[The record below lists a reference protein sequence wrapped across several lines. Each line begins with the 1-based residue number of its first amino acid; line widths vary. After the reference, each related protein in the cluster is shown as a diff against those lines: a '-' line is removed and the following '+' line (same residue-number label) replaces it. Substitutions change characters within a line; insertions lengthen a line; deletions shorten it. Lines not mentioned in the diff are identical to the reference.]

1 MDRIRFIVTVFIFEV
16 SVTASFTPVYTEE
29 VPSKYIFHGKEV
41 VISTDF
47 DNGGL
52 ARIEERETNVFDCW
66 PYESENYRNGGL
78 YVKSLYKDAFDNA
91 SFCFHFRISGCRNK
105 NIVFNFYVKESI
117 NNEND
122 ESILYTNPDFPVLSY
137 DGDFW
142 QRMDTKSL
150 ETYSADTSWS
160 IVTVE
165 QKFTEDT
172 AFVAYQ
178 YPYTNTHVERLIHR
192 IEKSPCCTIDTIGRS
207 TDNRDIRL
215 IRITDPATP
224 LSEKIVVWIIGLQ
237 HSAELGAGWGIEGM
251 IDFLLAN
258 DMASEK
264 ARRLC
269 LFNII
274 PIVNIDAVS
283 EGKGRS
289 HSTRNNLNRLW
300 ELDWSIPEIDSI
312 KRTMDN
318 WVAGGNTIDLFLDIH
333 GFSEKNG
340 KWIWMMPEEAYS
352 STLADRYKKMVEI
365 SRQNLPKAES
375 NKLSVPGLSCN
386 AGLRRYGAVSFCID
400 GFVYHGSVERTTL
413 TSYYVSGDRLWPFED
428 IKACGATYVNIITN
442 YALWMHP
449 EIERPEVVPCM
460 LFQNYPNPFRAGTTI
475 SFRVLSPCHVR
486 IDICNIIG
494 QVVRTILDETLESG
508 THTVEW
514 NGRDRVGKQLQSGA
528 YFARMHVGGDIIT
541 RKMTLVK

>member
-66 PYESENYRNGGL
+66 PYDSENYRNGGL
-78 YVKSLYKDAFDNA
+78 YVKSLYKEAYDIAG
-91 SFCFHFRISGCRNK
+91 FCFHFRISGCRNK
-105 NIVFNFYVKESI
+105 HLTFKFHVKESI
-117 NNEND
+117 GGEND
-122 ESILYTNPDFPVLSY
+122 ESILYANPDFPVFSN
-137 DGDFW
+137 DSDVW
-142 QRMDTKSL
+142 QRTDTKSL
-150 ETYSADTSWS
+150 ETDPEDSTWS
-160 IVTVE
+160 IVSVK
-165 QKFTEDT
+165 QKLTGDT
-172 AFVAYQ
+172 AFIAYQ
-178 YPYTNTHVERLIHR
+178 YPYPNTHVERLIDR
-192 IEKSPCCTIDTIGRS
+192 IDKSLYCSIDTIGRS

-237 HSAELGAGWGIEGM
+237 HSAELGAGWGIESM
-251 IDFLLAN
+251 IDFLLTN
-258 DMASEK
+258 DTAAEK

-274 PIVNIDAVS
+274 PIVNTDAVS

-300 ELDWSIPEIDSI
+300 ELDQSIPEIDSI
-312 KRTMDN
+312 KKTMDN
-318 WVAGGNTIDLFLDIH
+318 WIAGGNKIDLFLDFH
-333 GFSEKNG
+333 GFSGKNG
-340 KWIWMMPEEAYS
+340 KWLWMMPEEAYS
-352 STLADRYKKMVEI
+352 STLEDRYKKMVEI
-365 SRQNLPKAES
+365 SRQNLPKAGS
-375 NKLSVPGLSCN
+375 TRLSVPGLSCN

-400 GFVYHGSVERTTL
+400 GFVYNGSVELTTL

-449 EIERPEVVPCM
+449 ELEQPEVIPCM
-460 LFQNYPNPFRAGTTI
+460 LFPNYPNPFSAETTI
-475 SFRVLSPCHVR
+475 SFRVLSPCQVK
-486 IDICNIIG
+486 IDICNILG
-494 QVVRTILDETLESG
+494 QTMRTIMDKPLESG
-508 THTVEW
+508 THKVVW
-514 NGRDRVGKQLQSGA
+514 DGRDSSGKQLQSGA